1 MARICI
7 FCGALTGKD
16 GIYVALAQHVAR
28 ELVRAGHGIVYGG
41 GRVGLMGALADAAL
55 AANGDVIGVIPRA
68 LAGVE
73 VVHPSVTKMHVVESM
88 HARKALMAELS
99 DAFITLPGGFG
110 TMDELSEM
118 LTWKQLHIHDK
129 PLGLLNHRGYYDTLL
144 RLFDEMVE
152 RGFVTPVNRALL
164 VARPTIEELLPLIA

>member
-1 MARICI
+1 MARIGI
-7 FCGALTGKD
+7 FCGASPGKD
-16 GIYVALAQHVAR
+16 DVYVELARHVAR
-28 ELVRAGHGIVYGG
+28 SLVQAGHGIVYGG

-55 AANGDVIGVIPRA
+55 AADGEVIGVIPRA

-73 VVHPSVTKMHVVESM
+73 IAHAGVTKMHVVESM

-129 PLGLLNHRGYYDTLL
+129 PLGLLNHCGYYDTLL
-144 RLFDEMVE
+144 QLFDEMVE
-152 RGFVTPVNRALL
+152 RGFVSPANRALL